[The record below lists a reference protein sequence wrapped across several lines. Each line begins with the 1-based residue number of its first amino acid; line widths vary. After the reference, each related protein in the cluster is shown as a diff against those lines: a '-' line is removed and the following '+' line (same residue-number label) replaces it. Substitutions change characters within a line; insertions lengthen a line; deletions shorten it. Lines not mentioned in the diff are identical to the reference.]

1 MEHCI
6 SRDLKKCRLLIGIQ
20 FGSTF
25 IFIVHIYNFFSDFS
39 PMLGMDPLTKK
50 IEEVV
55 NFPQKVADLTRQ

>member
-1 MEHCI
+1 M
-6 SRDLKKCRLLIGIQ
+6 IGIQ

-39 PMLGMDPLTKK
+39 PMLVMDPLTKK